1 MKAHKCKNGLDKA
14 CCFGHYYFNLLNCFH
29 LKKRPLLRPWRNPM
43 KPKNMSPYDI
53 IAAIRNRGLTS
64 TDLSRRLSP
73 AGDITAVSKA
83 IRRPWP
89 RLNVAIAE
97 VIGLTV
103 REVWPEWYKDDGSL
117 IRPISGNK
125 NNITS
130 TKVKRLNARSN

>member
-1 MKAHKCKNGLDKA
+1 
-14 CCFGHYYFNLLNCFH
+14 
-29 LKKRPLLRPWRNPM
+29 M